1 MAADSPFW
9 VPALPDLRRES
20 MPLLPRPPTPH
31 KTGMIYTNFSDV
43 DAAVNAVV
51 RGYDRTHQSE
61 VDAMAQAIRDAV
73 KDLVLKGADYTAV
86 DAAISQ
92 GQRPEQGRLHRFCG
106 GAGGH

>member
-1 MAADSPFW
+1 
-9 VPALPDLRRES
+9 

-31 KTGMIYTNFSDV
+31 KNRDDYTNFSDV

-73 KDLVLKGADYTAV
+73 KTW
-86 DAAISQ
+86 
-92 GQRPEQGRLHRFCG
+92 C
-106 GAGGH
+106 